1 MHPSTMMLLDTENAA
16 LIDGIS
22 SYHPCSFQN
31 DKFTPLWCRASMLA
45 SKDFW
50 LINSM
55 MTVVHSL
62 CLNTYSAMIGRSC
75 CRHSLRE
82 GLSAHSLGHR
92 PGGTG
97 KH

>member
-45 SKDFW
+45 SKDF
-50 LINSM
+50 
-55 MTVVHSL
+55 
-62 CLNTYSAMIGRSC
+62 
-75 CRHSLRE
+75 
-82 GLSAHSLGHR
+82 
-92 PGGTG
+92 
-97 KH
+97 